1 MRRRSAI
8 VLAAAAVFATVLPAV
23 RAQQQDGPPPPP
35 NLYTLHV
42 YTNLMQFPTV
52 VLGPDLK
59 PIPPVPRE
67 KFDITLDGGAV
78 LHPTKMRIEGDDPF
92 SLAVLLDAGVEQSG
106 VLRAFAQ
113 SFPQLLP
120 GSLHPDD
127 RVSVYAMDCTVMR
140 TLKDVPAVDPAT
152 ITQGIVNALAAP
164 RLHGKKTRPS
174 CGYDL
179 RLWDAMTLIAQ
190 DLGHSPSRRVLLVV
204 SQGRENGSKTRFGA
218 AAEYLSSMGVGVFG
232 LRDDQEY
239 ARETTFAQ
247 YGSPVRRGSNV
258 TLIGSYDEDLFAAMC
273 AENGG
278 MVLDASNPGV
288 ATDLQHLIDLLR
300 GRYIIEYPRPE
311 DKKAAIH
318 TVDIAIDG
326 VKAFIRLTGGS
337 APIPDPAIAND
348 PNTLPSTPSPAKV
361 GNRRRIGPRS

>member
-67 KFDITLDGGAV
+67 KFDITLDGGPV
-78 LHPTKMRIEGDDPF
+78 SHPTNIRTEGAAPI
-92 SLAVLLDAGVEQSG
+92 SLAVLLDAGGEQSG

-127 RVSVYAMDCTVMR
+127 RISIYAVDCTVMR
-140 TLKDVPAVDPAT
+140 SLKDVPAVDPAL
-152 ITQGIVNALAAP
+152 IAQGIANALAAP

-179 RLWDAMTLIAQ
+179 RLWDAISVIAS
-190 DLGHSPSRRVLLVV
+190 H
-204 SQGRENGSKTRFGA
+204 
-218 AAEYLSSMGVGVFG
+218 
-232 LRDDQEY
+232 
-239 ARETTFAQ
+239 
-247 YGSPVRRGSNV
+247 
-258 TLIGSYDEDLFAAMC
+258 
-273 AENGG
+273 
-278 MVLDASNPGV
+278 
-288 ATDLQHLIDLLR
+288 
-300 GRYIIEYPRPE
+300 
-311 DKKAAIH
+311 
-318 TVDIAIDG
+318 
-326 VKAFIRLTGGS
+326 
-337 APIPDPAIAND
+337 
-348 PNTLPSTPSPAKV
+348 
-361 GNRRRIGPRS
+361 